1 MHAALPSPAADDIKL
16 DCLDANATDGLAPAQ
31 ATVVVVDGSEAA
43 AVAGGES
50 AATGTNTAAAAQVV

>member
-16 DCLDANATDGLAPAQ
+16 DCSDADATDGLAPAE
-31 ATVVVVDGSEAA
+31 ATVWVASGSEVA